1 MSSQLLEDTL
11 DHAHADELMTR
22 LSLPEH
28 FDGDRFDR
36 VSRRTNLRSTVN
48 EDRVETQ
55 R

>member
-22 LSLPEH
+22 LGLPEH

-36 VSRRTNLRSTVN
+36 VSRTHQPQINCQRRSS
-48 EDRVETQ
+48 
-55 R
+55 